1 VTMSERARI
10 LDADRHVIEPIE
22 MWRRYLPPAYRDGA
36 PALQPIPPDGE
47 LARALRAKA
56 PAGFRLPAIMM
67 LDGRPVWAKVSE
79 RALLDIGRTLAERP
93 GSLARG
99 ATPGGQV
106 RSMDDAGI
114 DVAFLYPSFASY
126 LVAIDDMAA
135 DRAAAFARA
144 YNDWIAEFCS
154 TSSARLRPVA
164 IISRHD
170 PATMV
175 DELARVVERGFRAVV
190 LRPNPIKGRTLGH
203 PDLEPFY
210 AACERLSIAV
220 GIHDGTHA
228 RVPTAGA
235 DRFDSHFALHACSHP
250 MEQMMAFLALVEGGV
265 LERHPALRVGFLEA
279 GCGWV
284 PYWLCRLDELAYK
297 YLGGE
302 VAEHVRREPSAY
314 FRRQCFVTMDP
325 FEGRYIADVIA
336 HVGADRVLFS
346 TDFPHPDHD
355 VELVPQMRALAPA
368 LGEPTLRG
376 ILWNNAAR
384 FYGLD
389 PAPASED
396 QNVVNG

>member
-1 VTMSERARI
+1 MPDHPRI

-22 MWRRYLPPAYRDGA
+22 MWRRHLPPEYRDGA
-36 PALQPIPPDGE
+36 PTLQAIPPDGE

-56 PAGFRLPAIMM
+56 PPGFRMPAILM
-67 LDGRPVWAKVSE
+67 LDGKPVWAKVSE

-93 GSLARG
+93 SSLARG
-99 ATPGGQV
+99 ATPHGHTT
-106 RSMDDAGI
+106 SMDDAGI

-126 LVAIDDMAA
+126 LVAIDDMAP

-144 YNDWIAEFCS
+144 YTDWLAEFCR
-154 TSSARLRPVA
+154 AGGPRLRPVA

-175 DELARVVERGFRAVV
+175 DELARVVELGFRAVV

-210 AACERLSIAV
+210 AACERGSIAV

-228 RVPTAGA
+228 RVATAGA

-250 MEQMMAFLALVEGGV
+250 MEQMMAFLALLEGGV

-325 FEGRYIADVIA
+325 FEGRYVADIIA

-355 VELVPQMRALAPA
+355 ADLVPQMRALAPA
-368 LGEPTLRG
+368 LGEPALRC
-376 ILWNNAAR
+376 ILWDNAAR
-384 FYGLD
+384 FYGLESTLD
-389 PAPASED
+389 GD
-396 QNVVNG
+396 QKVVNG